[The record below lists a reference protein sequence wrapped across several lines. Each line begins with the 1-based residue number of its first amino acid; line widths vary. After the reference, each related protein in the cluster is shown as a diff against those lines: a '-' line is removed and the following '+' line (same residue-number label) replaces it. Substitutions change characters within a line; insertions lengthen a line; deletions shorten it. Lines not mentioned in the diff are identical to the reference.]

1 MSKQISALMLSSDE
15 GLWERYCKIL
25 EQKNYV
31 ILLLSA
37 KQIERC
43 KQAIRE
49 QDLIILDIP
58 DDKKE
63 WIEIVKTIRKIL
75 GEKKPLLVVSN
86 LEGERVTKILNAGA
100 SDYMRRLENEEPF
113 VAGVTN
119 LMKRYQLNQRQ

>member
-15 GLWERYCKIL
+15 GLWERYYKIL
-25 EQKNYV
+25 ERKNYV
-31 ILLLSA
+31 ILLLPA

-49 QDLIILDIP
+49 QDLIILDIS

-63 WIEIVKTIRKIL
+63 WIGIVKTIRKIL

-86 LEGERVTKILNAGA
+86 PEGERVAKILNAGA
-100 SDYMRRLENEEPF
+100 SDYMRRLENEEAF